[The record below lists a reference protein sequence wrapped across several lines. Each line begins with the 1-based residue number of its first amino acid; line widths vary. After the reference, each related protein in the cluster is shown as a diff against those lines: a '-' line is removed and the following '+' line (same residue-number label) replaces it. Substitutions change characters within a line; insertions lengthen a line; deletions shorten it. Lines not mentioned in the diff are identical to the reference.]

1 MSTVINICIRAF
13 ALLWTLLITALIGN
27 VIASNRDGSM
37 SAINYAMFVAA
48 LSWVVSLYGIG
59 SALMTS
65 IASPIVMVVLDALT
79 LIFSLVSA
87 IVLAA
92 KLRAV
97 DCGNLSLEHL
107 PSNWI
112 ALGSKSVV
120 KRCREVQAS
129 TAFMWFLF
137 ACFCASL
144 FFSIME
150 SQSGGG
156 LGGLSLGRRKGAS
169 KPSMSQVAA

>member
-1 MSTVINICIRAF
+1 MSTIVNISIRAF

-27 VIASNRDGSM
+27 VIASNNNGSM
-37 SAINYAMFVAA
+37 SAINYAMFVAS
-48 LSWVVSLYGIG
+48 LSWVVSLYGIA

-79 LIFSLVSA
+79 LIFSFVSA

-107 PSNWI
+107 PQNWI
-112 ALGSKSVV
+112 ALGSKNVA
-120 KRCREVQAS
+120 KRCREIQAS

-144 FFSIME
+144 FFSFMD
-150 SQSGGG
+150 SRSGGG
-156 LGGLSLGRRKGAS
+156 FGGLSLGRRRGAS
-169 KPSMSQVAA
+169 KPSMSQVGA